1 MPSYFLIGILSI
13 ISLHPSY
20 LTGSRRQL
28 SAPNHFSENG
38 STTPWPEDN
47 FVRVTDKPDPSK
59 ETALFWHIPKSGGTT
74 AKRFYECQGFT
85 LANRLGAHPRF
96 GHDQDNKIVVFQPFP
111 KEPYIKFVNVDTT
124 SKDGI
129 LRAAKLG
136 LAASRK
142 ADMIFTSDINFAGHH
157 LFDQAHKGRIYAFF
171 RNPVD
176 RSVSKFFYLQTATWE
191 RTYRP
196 EWVGMSIVEWAT
208 KHNLDENFLV
218 KKILGKKL
226 AESITIEDLL
236 MAKDVVRQHFIVG
249 LMNDMEESIRRFNI
263 VLGVDFKDECRK
275 QYFVSRVRHLAVND
289 SGQTQGAIDNMN
301 SNPHPKVVEG
311 DRKSVV

>member
-1 MPSYFLIGILSI
+1 MSFASTRGLIFAFLMKSCASYI
-13 ISLHPSY
+13 HKH
-20 LTGSRRQL
+20 R
-28 SAPNHFSENG
+28 
-38 STTPWPEDN
+38 
-47 FVRVTDKPDPSK
+47 
-59 ETALFWHIPKSGGTT
+59 
-74 AKRFYECQGFT
+74 
-85 LANRLGAHPRF
+85 NRLGAHPRF
-96 GHDQDNKIVVFQPFP
+96 GHDQDKNIVVFQPFP
-111 KEPYIKFVNVDTT
+111 KEPHIKFVNVDTT

-136 LAASRK
+136 LATSRK
-142 ADMIFTSDINFAGHH
+142 ADMIFTSDINFAGQH

-218 KKILGKKL
+218 KKILGKTL
-226 AESITIEDLL
+226 GEIITIEDLFI
-236 MAKDVVRQHFIVG
+236 AKDIVRRHFMVG

-263 VLGVDFKDECRK
+263 VLGVKFKDECRK
-275 QYFVSRVRHLAVND
+275 QYFGYNDRKEVNVNSEILGAQHLAVND

-311 DRKSVV
+311 SLEYRILAERNSFDMVLYDYITLLYEEQRSLIYSYTNA